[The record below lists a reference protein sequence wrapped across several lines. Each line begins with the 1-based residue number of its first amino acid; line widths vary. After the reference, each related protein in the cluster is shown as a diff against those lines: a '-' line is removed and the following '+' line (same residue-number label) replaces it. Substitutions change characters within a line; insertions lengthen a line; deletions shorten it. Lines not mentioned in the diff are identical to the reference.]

1 MDLSDVGSEQF
12 DEDNYEEKLA
22 VWLDTQHAVTGR
34 FDQKPIGAATPKPPL
49 LASLEYLVIIG
60 PTVSPPE
67 YLIIIGIM
75 GLSCTRQSKSSR
87 RN

>member
-60 PTVSPPE
+60 PTVSAMRDSSN
-67 YLIIIGIM
+67 IG
-75 GLSCTRQSKSSR
+75 CEFQAAP
-87 RN
+87 